1 MNTMTIDPRFVPAQ
15 LNLMMTR
22 RPVRR
27 VRNKRQ
33 QVTQRVINWLQSW
46 QKTMIAELAALGA
59 GMEKA
64 L

>member
-15 LNLMMTR
+15 LNLMMRR

-27 VRNKRQ
+27 VGNKQ
-33 QVTQRVINWLQSW
+33 QVAQRVVTWLRSW
-46 QKTMIAELAALGA
+46 EKTLIAELAALGA
-59 GMEKA
+59 GLEKA